1 MLNPSNS
8 TFNIE
13 LLSDQHIFVNSLQ
26 DHYFIKQGHD
36 HHKTITKNYSI
47 LLEQILPKCII
58 RRNLMHVN
66 VTLRLYGESNWQ
78 IYNYMY
84 EVFIN
89 AVTVKELAF

>member
-1 MLNPSNS
+1 
-8 TFNIE
+8 
-13 LLSDQHIFVNSLQ
+13 
-26 DHYFIKQGHD
+26 
-36 HHKTITKNYSI
+36 
-47 LLEQILPKCII
+47 
-58 RRNLMHVN
+58 MHVN